1 MGGTS
6 QSIGVLIGM
15 RMLQALGSSAV
26 SAIGSGTLA
35 VSDLST
41 IKRNALTMFYRI
53 YILPVNEAL

>member
-1 MGGTS
+1 
-6 QSIGVLIGM
+6 M

-41 IKRNALTMFYRI
+41 IKRNALTLFYRI